1 MTPLVL
7 VSQLATP
14 VFSAAVVYAETT
26 LWEICTIV
34 LVQWYK
40 STKICKNV
48 SAYKKSVK
56 KAGLTR
62 PARLGVKVLSLL
74 FNFIMNLSYFRTLF
88 LIIFTFV

>member
-26 LWEICTIV
+26 EPTIETETDV
-34 LVQWYK
+34 GPVNGDI

-62 PARLGVKVLSLL
+62 P
-74 FNFIMNLSYFRTLF
+74 
-88 LIIFTFV
+88 